1 MSLTLYSV
9 FLLTTGVTSGSENE
23 FIKSDF
29 LKTFLHQADALAFAK
44 SVSQERCENNA
55 KFHPLPMV
63 GDGDP
68 YPIYGGE
75 PYAYMSQYTP
85 ENHYTMVGTVLPNM
99 DIIRL
104 ADNTCV
110 HSQTVTI
117 DNKSY
122 YPIITHIGLCGI
134 FVLIHTCE

>member
-9 FLLTTGVTSGSENE
+9 FLLTTGVTSGSEDE
-23 FIKSDF
+23 FIKSDL
-29 LKTFLHQADALAFAK
+29 LKTFLHQADALAFAQ

-55 KFHPLPMV
+55 EFHPLQMV
-63 GDGDP
+63 G
-68 YPIYGGE
+68 YGN
-75 PYAYMSQYTP
+75 PYMSQYTP

-104 ADNTCV
+104 ADNTCM

-117 DNKSY
+117 DNKRY